1 MDINYR
7 VHVTCFSSRDL
18 QFLEVLFQ
26 NLLRTDSDLDVVV
39 ENYSRAIQ
47 IRSTVLAEEEQE
59 EYLSVVVVDKNS
71 TLSIHTH

>member
-1 MDINYR
+1 M
-7 VHVTCFSSRDL
+7 TCFSSRDL
-18 QFLEVLFQ
+18 QFLEVLFL

-47 IRSTVLAEEEQE
+47 IRSTVLAEEK